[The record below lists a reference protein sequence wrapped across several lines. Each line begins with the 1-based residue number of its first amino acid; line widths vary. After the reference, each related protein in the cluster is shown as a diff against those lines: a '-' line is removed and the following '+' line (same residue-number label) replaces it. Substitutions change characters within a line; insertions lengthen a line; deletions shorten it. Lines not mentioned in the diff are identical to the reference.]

1 MLESSSWSAASARPP
16 RPRPVSAKPT
26 RVHTARPEIISYS
39 HNNMGDEEEEEF
51 VEDDDGEDDD
61 GEFGAAAEREHQLQQ
76 QVRVQ
81 SQYQRRHWSGKPP
94 SSGAKFR
101 SNTKFR
107 PSSAPAGRPKSAS
120 TTRNAHDND
129 EKHRRSA
136 ASISIGYLRAASE
149 KKKARD
155 REFARELFRE
165 ENEFKKKISV
175 KIEQANKMMT
185 AIGSSKSFGPAPD
198 RDGIHM
204 VKVLDAVAGDRV
216 ISVEIFHILSPPCPL
231 CFQLR
236 DIMLAVF
243 YMLLMFPL
251 TSLFLASLREFEQLA
266 SVPLGQTMQQ
276 FSSPSSNNTINKLSR
291 SSSSRTKSSL
301 TRGSIAPRVARLS
314 VRPSSASRE
323 PQSDID
329 GTRLRA
335 AKIKPADRSQ
345 VQEEL
350 RSVLE
355 GTIELTKILQEQL
368 HELRLKGWNVAP
380 RS

>member
-1 MLESSSWSAASARPP
+1 
-16 RPRPVSAKPT
+16 
-26 RVHTARPEIISYS
+26 
-39 HNNMGDEEEEEF
+39 MGDEEEEEF

-94 SSGAKFR
+94 SSGKMYLVSLLPRPAERSTLCHVLGAKFR

>member
-1 MLESSSWSAASARPP
+1 MLSSSSWSAAGARPP

-26 RVHTARPEIISYS
+26 RVRSARPEMVSYS
-39 HNNMGDEEEEEF
+39 KNNDMDEEEEEI
-51 VEDDDGEDDD
+51 VEDDDEDDND
-61 GEFGAAAEREHQLQQ
+61 GEFGAAAEREHKLQQ
-76 QVRVQ
+76 QVQ
-81 SQYQRRHWSGKPP
+81 KQQPQQRRHWSGKPT
-94 SSGAKFR
+94 STDAKLR
-101 SNTKFR
+101 SKTKFR

-120 TTRNAHDND
+120 ITRSAQEND
-129 EKHRRSA
+129 EKHKRSA
-136 ASISIGYLRAASE
+136 ASISIAYLRAAAE

-204 VKVLDAVAGDRV
+204 IKVLDPVAGDRV
-216 ISVEIFHILSPPCPL
+216 ISVEIFHILS
-231 CFQLR
+231 
-236 DIMLAVF
+236 LAI
-243 YMLLMFPL
+243 
-251 TSLFLASLREFEQLA
+251 FLYQAT
-266 SVPLGQTMQQ
+266 VPLGQTMQQ
-276 FSSPSSNNTINKLSR
+276 YTSSANSAPSKLQNTTSFRAKN
-291 SSSSRTKSSL
+291 SL
-301 TRGSIAPRVARLS
+301 PRGSITPRAARLNA
-314 VRPSSASRE
+314 RPSSASRE
-323 PQSDID
+323 PQSVGD
-329 GTRLRA
+329 GTRSRA

-350 RSVLE
+350 RGVLE

-368 HELRLKGWNVAP
+368 HELKLKGWNVAP

>member
-1 MLESSSWSAASARPP
+1 MLGSSSWSAASARPP

-26 RVHTARPEIISYS
+26 RKVHTARPEMVSYTQ
-39 HNNMGDEEEEEF
+39 NNMDEEEEEF
-51 VEDDDGEDDD
+51 VEDDDGDDDD

-81 SQYQRRHWSGKPP
+81 PQHQRRHWSSKPASTGKCSAFLLFAKSMGCRELIPCRVLK
-94 SSGAKFR
+94 AKFK
-101 SNTKFR
+101 SKTTFR
-107 PSSAPAGRPKSAS
+107 PSSAPARRPKSAL
-120 TTRNAHDND
+120 TARNAHESD
-129 EKHRRSA
+129 EKHIRSA
-136 ASISIGYLRAASE
+136 ASISIAYLRAAAE

-204 VKVLDAVAGDRV
+204 VKVLDPVAGDR
-216 ISVEIFHILSPPCPL
+216 
-231 CFQLR
+231 
-236 DIMLAVF
+236 
-243 YMLLMFPL
+243 
-251 TSLFLASLREFEQLA
+251 FEQLA
-266 SVPLGQTMQQ
+266 SVPLGNTMQQ
-276 FSSPSSNNTINKLSR
+276 YSSPANNNALNKLSN
-291 SSSSRTKSSL
+291 STSSRGKSLL
-301 TRGSIAPRVARLS
+301 TRTSIAPRAARLGA
-314 VRPSSASRE
+314 RPSSAPRELQSEVGGSR
-323 PQSDID
+323 S
-329 GTRLRA
+329 RR

-355 GTIELTKILQEQL
+355 STIELTKILQEQL
-368 HELRLKGWNVAP
+368 HELKLKGWNVAP